1 MAQVEQPANLDRWHN
16 PGSRLLTVILM
27 RCGLRDRRRAARSRF
42 DCVVRDGDGAP
53 YLRYINRKMKR
64 EALVPIDEEL
74 EQAIA
79 EQQQRIL
86 RPLAR
91 RRPLAVPRARQMNPD
106 GRKPADHALLPRR
119 RCATGWAAATS
130 ATSTAARASDPAPV
144 AAHLR
149 HPADQP

>member
-1 MAQVEQPANLDRWHN
+1 
-16 PGSRLLTVILM
+16 
-27 RCGLRDRRRAARSRF
+27 
-42 DCVVRDGDGAP
+42 
-53 YLRYINRKMKR
+53 MKR

-86 RPLAR
+86 RRWPDGSPWLFPA
-91 RRPLAVPRARQMNPD
+91 PKMNPD
-106 GRKPADHALLPRR
+106 GRKPLTTHSYRGRCYALAGPLRRPRR
-119 RCATGWAAATS
+119 TRP
-130 ATSTAARASDPAPV
+130 ARAPDPAPV